1 MVPWQNGAALVGATV
16 EDAGFDERPTVEGV
30 RQLLNAAQ
38 TLIPS
43 LATAVFEEVR
53 VGLRPKTP
61 DELPIIGP
69 SSTMRHVFHAT
80 GHYRNGILLTPL
92 TADLVAELVLGR
104 REHRELALTNPIRFG
119 L

>member
-1 MVPWQNGAALVGATV
+1 MTLVGATV
-16 EDAGFDERPTVEGV
+16 EDAGFNERPTVDGV
-30 RQLLNAAQ
+30 RQLLNAARG
-38 TLIPS
+38 LIPS
-43 LATAVFEEVR
+43 LGDAVFEEVR

-69 SSTMRHVFHAT
+69 SSTMPHVFHAT

-92 TADLVAELVLGR
+92 TADLVADLVLGR
-104 REHRELALTNPIRFG
+104 ADHRELALTNPARFG